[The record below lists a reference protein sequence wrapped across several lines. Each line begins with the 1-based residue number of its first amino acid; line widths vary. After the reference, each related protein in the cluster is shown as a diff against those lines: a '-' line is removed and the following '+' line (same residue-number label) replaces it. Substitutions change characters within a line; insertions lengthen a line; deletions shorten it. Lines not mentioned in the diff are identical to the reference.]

1 MPILIPFASASSP
14 ACTQAWQSLKLPQ
27 FERLMQRMALA
38 HSDTG
43 NETGD
48 EYTLSPPH
56 ERARAQALGMPA
68 SDGCTPWAAHALAQ
82 APADTGYQHGQAWAT
97 ITPCYWHV
105 GVDQIQMLHPDALQI
120 NEADSR
126 TVLEAM
132 RPYFAE
138 DGISLHYISPSR
150 WVAQSPLF
158 DGLATAS
165 LDRVAGRNV
174 NAWMPEGTQAAPLR
188 RLQNEMQ
195 MLLYTHPVNNQRQ
208 AAGLQPINSFW
219 VSGAGALHTQNHT
232 TTHAAPDMQTIDDL
246 RQPALLEDWARWAAA
261 WQHLDATLFQMLNT
275 QTERGE
281 AVELILCGERAAQ
294 HYRSAPVTLKSRFL
308 SLLGQQSR
316 NYLRE
321 QL

>member
-1 MPILIPFASASSP
+1 
-14 ACTQAWQSLKLPQ
+14 LKLPQ
-27 FERLMQRMALA
+27 FERLMQRLALT
-38 HSDTG
+38 HSHA
-43 NETGD
+43 GD

-56 ERARAQALGMPA
+56 ERALAVALGLPNA
-68 SDGCTPWAAHALAQ
+68 DGRTPWAAHRLTQ
-82 APADTGYQHGQAWAT
+82 APANTGYQHGQAWAT

-105 GVDQIQMLHPDALQI
+105 GVDQIQMLHPDALHI
-120 NEADSR
+120 SEADSR
-126 TVLEAM
+126 TALEAM

-138 DGISLHYISPSR
+138 DGISLHYHSPSC
-150 WVAQSPLF
+150 WLAQSPLF

-174 NAWMPEGTQAAPLR
+174 NAWMPEGAQAAPLR

-195 MLLYTHPVNNQRQ
+195 MLLYTHPVNDQRQ

-219 VSGAGALHTQNHT
+219 ASGAGALT
-232 TTHAAPDMQTIDDL
+232 AAPQPVQAVQLVDDL

-261 WQHLDATLFQMLNT
+261 WQHLDATLFPTLNAH
-275 QTERGE
+275 TERGE
-281 AVELILCGERAAQ
+281 AVELVLCGERAAQ
-294 HYRSAPVTLKSRFL
+294 HYRSAPATLKARFL
-308 SLLGQQSR
+308 SLLGQKPT

>member
-1 MPILIPFASASSP
+1 
-14 ACTQAWQSLKLPQ
+14 
-27 FERLMQRMALA
+27 
-38 HSDTG
+38 
-43 NETGD
+43 
-48 EYTLSPPH
+48 
-56 ERARAQALGMPA
+56 
-68 SDGCTPWAAHALAQ
+68 
-82 APADTGYQHGQAWAT
+82 
-97 ITPCYWHV
+97 
-105 GVDQIQMLHPDALQI
+105 
-120 NEADSR
+120 
-126 TVLEAM
+126 VLEAM

-174 NAWMPEGTQAAPLR
+174 NAWMPEGAQAAPLR

-195 MLLYTHPVNNQRQ
+195 MLLYTHPVNDQRQ

-308 SLLGQQSR
+308 SLLGQQST

>member
-38 HSDTG
+38 HSDAA
-43 NETGD
+43 D

-56 ERARAQALGMPA
+56 ERALAQALGMPA

-120 NEADSR
+120 NEADSH

-174 NAWMPEGTQAAPLR
+174 NAWMPEGPQAAPLR

-195 MLLYTHPVNNQRQ
+195 MLLYTHPVNDQRQ

-219 VSGAGALHTQNHT
+219 VSGAGALHTALHT

-246 RQPALLEDWARWAAA
+246 RQPALLEDWARWATA
-261 WQHLDATLFQMLNT
+261 WQHLDATLFQTLNA

-281 AVELILCGERAAQ
+281 AVALILCGERAAQ
-294 HYRSAPVTLKSRFL
+294 HYRTAPATLKSRFL
-308 SLLGQQSR
+308 SLLGQQST

>member
-38 HSDTG
+38 HSDA
-43 NETGD
+43 GD

-56 ERARAQALGMPA
+56 ERALAQALGMPA
-68 SDGCTPWAAHALAQ
+68 SDGFTPWAAHALAQ
-82 APADTGYQHGQAWAT
+82 APADTGYQHGEAWAT

-138 DGISLHYISPSR
+138 DGISLHYISPSL

-165 LDRVAGRNV
+165 LDRVSGRNV

-195 MLLYTHPVNNQRQ
+195 MLLYTHTVNDQRQ

-246 RQPALLEDWARWAAA
+246 RQPALLEDWARWATA
-261 WQHLDATLFQMLNT
+261 WRHLDATLFQTLNT

-308 SLLGQQSR
+308 SLLGQQST